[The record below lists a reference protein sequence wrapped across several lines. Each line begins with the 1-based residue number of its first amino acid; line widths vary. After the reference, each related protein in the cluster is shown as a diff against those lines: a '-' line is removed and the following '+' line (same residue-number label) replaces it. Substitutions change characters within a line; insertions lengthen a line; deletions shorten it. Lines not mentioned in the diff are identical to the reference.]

1 MKKLIFILLCILS
14 FNSYSQINYSTHSMG
29 VSISSEYAIRENN
42 VEGVFTTYLQHR
54 LLFYNDTYWRFSF
67 NLIMFTLPNP
77 EPNIRIGVGMESPIL
92 SSNFHIFGE
101 VFPSIGVVG
110 IGHQVYGDYFAFYLP
125 LNVGIEYRLNLTE
138 KHILSFE
145 VSMEK
150 DFTVYSSIPPQLR
163 DDIYLRFKLN
173 YSYKFFTDER

>member
-1 MKKLIFILLCILS
+1 MKKLIFILLYILS

-29 VSISSEYAIRENN
+29 VSISSEYAIKENS

-110 IGHQVYGDYFAFYLP
+110 IGHQVYGDYMTFYLP
-125 LNVGIEYRLNLTE
+125 LNVGIIYKLNFAKEHNL
-138 KHILSFE
+138 LFE
-145 VSMEK
+145 FSLEK
-150 DFTVYSSIPPQLR
+150 DFIVYSSIREQIK
-163 DDIYLRFKLN
+163 DDIYLKFKLG
-173 YSYKFFTDER
+173 YSYNFFIDKR